1 MQEKHR
7 KTKFKSNTPS
17 LPQVLPSVGGR
28 VHKLRKIR
36 LSKEP
41 QAANTFCQKS
51 QVHSNNGHKKNVNQT
66 GSFCLVSIL
75 SIPLWGCAKLGSSL
89 TQGTRPTWPSFSSLS
104 FGAFRELAQSRCQA
118 TLLMSWDVL
127 GTFQSETEQNAAFV
141 QGLWSFLGHLRHCC
155 TRLTAPRQIT
165 KSPVPWQLWQSP
177 QVPPAKRPQ
186 KKKLRDSHL
195 LRPNAPYEN
204 SKKLLCFTK
213 C

>member
-17 LPQVLPSVGGR
+17 LPQVLPTVGGR

-89 TQGTRPTWPSFSSLS
+89 TQGTRPTWPSCSSLS
-104 FGAFRELAQSRCQA
+104 FGAFRELAQLRCQA

-127 GTFQSETEQNAAFV
+127 GIFQSETEQNAAFV

-155 TRLTAPRQIT
+155 TRLMLQTEISRNLLYPDSFGRALRCLLQ
-165 KSPVPWQLWQSP
+165 KGLER
-177 QVPPAKRPQ
+177 AKRQP
-186 KKKLRDSHL
+186 SS
-195 LRPNAPYEN
+195 PSYAPYEN